1 MARTRAQENRAIR
14 QEALR
19 EQLAG
24 QKHEEHVVEIINK
37 IRKLG
42 EELTPFQL
50 KRLEV
55 ALNAKLALLKKYI
68 PDLKAAEI
76 TGEAG
81 EPLPTEIVIKHVKAG
96 D

>member
-19 EQLAG
+19 EQLAQQG
-24 QKHEEHVVEIINK
+24 HEQHIIEIIQE
-37 IRKLG
+37 IRELG
-42 EELTPFQL
+42 KELTPFEL

-55 ALNAKLALLKKYI
+55 VLNTKLALLKKYI
-68 PDLKAAEI
+68 PDLKATEL
-76 TGEAG
+76 TGDNG
-81 EPLPTEIVIKHVKAG
+81 EPLPTEIVIKHVKVG